1 MMFDQASATLSSEQD
16 TAKIEQLA
24 DLTYEIGKDLL
35 KKSDFY
41 RASKW
46 LQRAHDL
53 LRGLDAEAVG
63 PDIEEL
69 DLGVGHRLGASGGHC
84 RLKIGPD

>member
-1 MMFDQASATLSSEQD
+1 MMFDQASATLSAELDS
-16 TAKIEQLA
+16 AKIEQLA

-35 KKSDFY
+35 KQSDYY

-53 LRGLDAEAVG
+53 LKTLNTEVVG

-69 DLGVGHRLGASGGHC
+69 SLSVAHRLG
-84 RLKIGPD
+84 R